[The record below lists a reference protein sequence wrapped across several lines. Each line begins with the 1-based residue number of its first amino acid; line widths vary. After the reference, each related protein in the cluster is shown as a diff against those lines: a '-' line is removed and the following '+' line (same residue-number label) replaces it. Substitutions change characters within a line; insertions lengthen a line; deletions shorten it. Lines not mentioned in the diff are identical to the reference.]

1 MLHGMSPN
9 GIGLANA
16 AVLMS
21 VINGLIAKGTIDK
34 ADARLWLNNAIT
46 MIEETKMPPSQRKS
60 DALAIVENELL
71 ALIASD

>member
-21 VINGLIAKGTIDK
+21 VITGLIAKGTIEK
-34 ADARLWLNNAIT
+34 ADAQLWLNNAIT
-46 MIEETKMPPSQRKS
+46 MIEKTKMPPSQRKS
-60 DALAIVENELL
+60 DALAIIGNELQALL
-71 ALIASD
+71 ASG